1 MCPPWGGGEEL
12 EVWGKRGAVWK
23 QALELEL
30 GLWWGMERGHNWVK
44 ERERLELGRRKM
56 LGLAGSSC

>member
-12 EVWGKRGAVWK
+12 EVWGKRGVMWK
-23 QALELEL
+23 QALKMEL
-30 GLWWGMERGHNWVK
+30 GLWWGM

-56 LGLAGSSC
+56 PGLTESSC